1 VIALLAWLFLLVFG
15 VVGASSTGS
24 SSVAVTT
31 TAVAVPAHSIAFTI
45 DGHAVQAG
53 KPVRLQQGEVL
64 RFSPALR
71 TLRVTRL
78 ECKHDVHRISL
89 TGSAW
94 RVPDLPT
101 GAYELA
107 SALAF
112 GSVVYVTSH
121 AVPCPGA

>member
-1 VIALLAWLFLLVFG
+1 VIALLAWLFLLLFG
-15 VVGASSTGS
+15 VVGASSSGS
-24 SSVAVTT
+24 APAVTT
-31 TAVAVPAHSIAFTI
+31 TAVAVPAHSLVFTI
-45 DGHAVQAG
+45 DGHAVQTNR
-53 KPVRLQQGEVL
+53 PVRLQQGEAL

-94 RVPDLPT
+94 HVPDLPT

-107 SALAF
+107 SAPASSSLVF
-112 GSVVYVTSH
+112 VTSH
-121 AVPCPGA
+121 AAPCPGG